1 MNKPTLAITIGD
13 PAGIGPE
20 ITVKALNHQ
29 EIREK
34 AFYKVYGSLC
44 LLQEACTLCHI
55 PLSLL
60 ESPHIQIVDVPALS
74 PGDFVKG
81 KVNGDC
87 GKAAYNYIEAAVK
100 DTLIGKADAVVTA
113 PINKESLKAGK
124 VNFIGHTEIF
134 GALTHTPDPL
144 TLFEVKGLR
153 VFFLSRH
160 VSLQQACHLV
170 TKERIIDYV
179 QACTKALQQLG
190 ITEGTMAVA
199 GLNPHSG
206 EHGLFGTEEV
216 QAIAPAVEELQQQ
229 GYAVVG
235 PVSADSVFHLA
246 LQGRFNSV
254 LSLYHDQ
261 GHIATKTYDFEKTIS
276 ITCGMPILRT
286 SVDHG
291 TAFDIA
297 GKNLASEISMME
309 AISVA
314 AKYAPCWTKA
324 L

>member
-20 ITVKALNHQ
+20 ITIKALNHQ

-34 AFYKVYGSLC
+34 AFYKVYGSLS

-55 PLSLL
+55 PLSLF
-60 ESPHIQIVDVPALS
+60 ESHHIQIVDIPTLS
-74 PGDFVKG
+74 PGDVVKG
-81 KVNGDC
+81 RVNGDC
-87 GKAAYNYIEAAVK
+87 GKAAYNYIEAAIQ
-100 DTLIGKADAVVTA
+100 DTMAGKADAVVTA

-134 GALTHTPDPL
+134 GTLTHTPDPL

-179 QACTKALQQLG
+179 QACTKALRQLG
-190 ITEGTMAVA
+190 VTEGTMAVA

-235 PVSADSVFHLA
+235 PVSADSVFYQA
-246 LQGRFNSV
+246 LQGKYNSV

-261 GHIATKTYDFEKTIS
+261 GHIATKTYDFERTIS

-297 GKNLASEISMME
+297 GRGQASAVSMIE

-314 AKYAPCWTKA
+314 AKYAPFWNA
-324 L
+324 

>member
-34 AFYKVYGSLC
+34 AFYKVYGSLS

-87 GKAAYNYIEAAVK
+87 GKAAYNYIEAAIQ
-100 DTLIGKADAVVTA
+100 DTMAGKADAVVTA

-134 GALTHTPDPL
+134 GALTYTPDPL

-179 QACTKALQQLG
+179 QACTTALRQLG
-190 ITEGTMAVA
+190 IMEGTMAVA

-216 QAIAPAVEELQQQ
+216 QA

-235 PVSADSVFHLA
+235 PVSADSVFYQA
-246 LQGRFNSV
+246 LQGKYNSV

-261 GHIATKTYDFEKTIS
+261 GHIATKTYDFERTIS

>member
-34 AFYKVYGSLC
+34 AFYKVYGSLS

-55 PLSLL
+55 PLSLF
-60 ESPHIQIVDVPALS
+60 ESSHIQIVDIPTLS
-74 PGDFVKG
+74 PGDVVKG
-81 KVNGDC
+81 RVNGDC
-87 GKAAYNYIEAAVK
+87 GKAAYNYIEAAIQ
-100 DTLIGKADAVVTA
+100 DTMAGKADAVVTA

-179 QACTKALQQLG
+179 QACTKALRQLG
-190 ITEGTMAVA
+190 VTEGTMAVA

-229 GYAVVG
+229 GHAVVG
-235 PVSADSVFHLA
+235 PVSADSVFYQA
-246 LQGRFNSV
+246 LQGKYNSV

-261 GHIATKTYDFEKTIS
+261 GHIATKTYDFERTIS

>member
-34 AFYKVYGSLC
+34 AFYKVYGSLS

-55 PLSLL
+55 PLLL
-60 ESPHIQIVDVPALS
+60 FESPHIQIVDIPTLS
-74 PGDFVKG
+74 PGDVVKG
-81 KVNGDC
+81 RVNGDC
-87 GKAAYNYIEAAVK
+87 GKAAYNYIEAAIQ
-100 DTLIGKADAVVTA
+100 DTMAGKADAVVTA

-134 GALTHTPDPL
+134 GALTYTPDPL

-179 QACTKALQQLG
+179 QACTKALRQLG
-190 ITEGTMAVA
+190 VTEGTMAVA

-235 PVSADSVFHLA
+235 PVSADSVFYQA
-246 LQGRFNSV
+246 LQGKYNSV

-261 GHIATKTYDFEKTIS
+261 GHIATKTYDFERTIS

>member
-34 AFYKVYGSLC
+34 AFYKVYGSLS
-44 LLQEACTLCHI
+44 LLQEVCTLCHI
-55 PLSLL
+55 PLSLF
-60 ESPHIQIVDVPALS
+60 ESPHIQIVDIPTLS
-74 PGDFVKG
+74 PGDVVKG
-81 KVNGDC
+81 RVNGDC
-87 GKAAYNYIEAAVK
+87 GKAAYNYIEAAIQ
-100 DTLIGKADAVVTA
+100 DTMAGKADAVVTA

-134 GALTHTPDPL
+134 GALTYTPDPL

-179 QACTKALQQLG
+179 QACTTALRQLG
-190 ITEGTMAVA
+190 VTEGTMAVA

-235 PVSADSVFHLA
+235 PVSADSVFYQA
-246 LQGRFNSV
+246 LQGKYNSV

-261 GHIATKTYDFEKTIS
+261 GHIATKTYDFERTIS

>member
-1 MNKPTLAITIGD
+1 MNKPTLALTIGD

-20 ITVKALNHQ
+20 ITVKALNKS

-34 AFYKVYGSLC
+34 AQYRVYGSLA
-44 LLQEACTLCHI
+44 LLRQACHLCKI
-55 PLSLL
+55 PVSLL
-60 ESPHIQIVDVPALS
+60 DTANIQVIDIPTLS
-74 PGDFVKG
+74 PGNFAMG

-87 GKAAYNYIEAAVK
+87 GKAAYNYIEAATQ
-100 DTLIGKADAVVTA
+100 DTMAGKADAVVTA

-124 VNFIGHTEIF
+124 INFIGHTEIF

-160 VSLQQACHLV
+160 VSLQQACRLV

-179 QACTKALQQLG
+179 QACTKALRQLG
-190 ITEGTMAVA
+190 ITEGTMAIA

-206 EHGLFGTEEV
+206 EHGLFGTEETEAV
-216 QAIAPAVEELQQQ
+216 EPAVKALQEQ

-235 PVSADSVFHLA
+235 PVSADSVFYQA
-246 LQGRFNSV
+246 LQGKYNSV

-261 GHIATKTYDFEKTIS
+261 GHIATKTYDFERTIS
-276 ITCGMPILRT
+276 VTCGMPILRT

-314 AKYAPCWTKA
+314 AKYAPYWTKA